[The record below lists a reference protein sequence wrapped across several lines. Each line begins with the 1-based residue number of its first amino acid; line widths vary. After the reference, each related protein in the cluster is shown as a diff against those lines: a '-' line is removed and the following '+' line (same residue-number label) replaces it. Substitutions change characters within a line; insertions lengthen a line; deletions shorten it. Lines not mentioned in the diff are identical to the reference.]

1 MRLGI
6 DLGGTK
12 TEIIALDDAGA
23 QRYRKRVD
31 TDPTNYDAIV
41 GAIVRLVTDAEAELG
56 AKGTVGVGIP
66 GTISAHTGRV
76 KNANTNVLNDR
87 PLDQDLSR
95 LLNREVRCMND
106 ANCLA
111 LSEAVDG
118 AAAGYRVVFAA
129 ILGTGCGAGVAI
141 DGRPWAGPNLVAGE
155 WGHNPLPWMT
165 PDEYPGRPCWC
176 GKHSCIEKWIS
187 GTGFANDY
195 ARALTGAPPH
205 QPRGA
210 SPRSEPQT
218 RQSVSSHE
226 PDASAFR
233 LIPEPS
239 IPHQPPGASPRSLNA
254 PQIVA
259 LSRHGDATAR
269 AALDRYANRLAR
281 CLAHVINILDPDAIV
296 LGGGM
301 SNVDELYDMVPA
313 QLPDYVFGH
322 EASTLILR
330 NHHGDSSGVRGA
342 AWLWQM

>member
-1 MRLGI
+1 MRFGI

-23 QRYRKRVD
+23 ERYRKRVD
-31 TDPTNYDAIV
+31 TDPTNYETIV
-41 GAIVRLVTDAEAELG
+41 ATIARLVTEAETKLG
-56 AKGTVGVGIP
+56 VTGTVGVGIP
-66 GTISAHTGRV
+66 GTISARTGRV

-129 ILGTGCGAGVAI
+129 ILGTGCGAGIAI

-155 WGHNPLPWMT
+155 WGHNSLPWMT
-165 PDEYPGRPCWC
+165 ADEYPGPLCWC
-176 GKHSCIEKWIS
+176 GQRSCIEKWIS

-195 ARALTGAPPH
+195 ARAANSTIQPEGVSPGILTH
-205 QPRGA
+205 
-210 SPRSEPQT
+210 
-218 RQSVSSHE
+218 
-226 PDASAFR
+226 
-233 LIPEPS
+233 IK
-239 IPHQPPGASPRSLNA
+239 A
-254 PQIVA
+254 PQIVDLA
-259 LSRHGDATAR
+259 RNGDPVAR

-281 CLAHVINILDPDAIV
+281 CLAHIINVLDPDAIV

-301 SNVDELYDMVPA
+301 SNIDELYDLVPQ
-313 QLPDYVFGH
+313 QLPDYVFGR
-322 EASTLILR
+322 EVTTPILR

-342 AWLWQM
+342 AWLWPLG